1 MRRIIENTKPKN
13 FEAKD
18 FLGNKI
24 QLEDF
29 KGRKVV
35 LTFFRDASCPFCN
48 LRLQSLINN
57 YNTFRSQNIEVIT
70 FFNSTTEDILKY
82 AGKQNPPFPIIPDP
96 DLRMYKLYG
105 VETSFMGKLKTM
117 VNVKKVMQ
125 AVKSEFF
132 NTRSFFER
140 NTIPADFLISEDYVI
155 VKAHYGKEFSDH
167 LLISEILNKNQW
179 II

>member
-1 MRRIIENTKPKN
+1 MGRITENTKPKN
-13 FEAKD
+13 FEVKD

-24 QLEDF
+24 QLADF
-29 KGRKVV
+29 KGKKVV

-57 YNTFRSQNIEVIT
+57 HDIFKGHNIEVIT
-70 FFNSTTEDILKY
+70 FFNSTKEDIFKY

-96 DLRMYKLYG
+96 DLRIYKLYG
-105 VETSFMGKLKTM
+105 VEGGFIGKLRTI
-117 VNVKKVMQ
+117 VNMKKVMQ

-132 NTRSFFER
+132 NTRSFFKR

-155 VKAHYGKEFSDH
+155 VKAHYGKDFSDH
-167 LLISEILNKNQW
+167 LPISEILNKNNG
-179 II
+179 